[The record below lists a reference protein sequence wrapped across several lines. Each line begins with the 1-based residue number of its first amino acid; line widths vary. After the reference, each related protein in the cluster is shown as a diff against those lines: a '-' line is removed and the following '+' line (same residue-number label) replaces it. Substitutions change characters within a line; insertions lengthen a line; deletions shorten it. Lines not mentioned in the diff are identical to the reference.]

1 MKRSSHATRVLI
13 ALTVGTGALFA
24 PASFAGT
31 PRPAC
36 DLVTDPSDDVM
47 GSAPG
52 IDNGDYDIRSA
63 DVATDAHKLTA
74 VIRLTSLAPED
85 PMSAVARD
93 YEFDFVANGHGF
105 GLMADLLTGGASFEA
120 VVYDKTAPGGR
131 TGADLGEI
139 AGVIDQARHEIRM
152 TAPLSLFAPY
162 ASFKQT
168 YVDQADLRRPAHG
181 EQRQGGRPRR
191 YDDPRWPGLGRLGVD
206 RVGRGR
212 RHVEH
217 ALHAGPPELRPRRQV
232 TAVRRPAGSR

>member
-162 ASFKQT
+162 ASFTQT
-168 YVDQADLRRPAHG
+168 YVDQLMVSSARAVGHDGTTTPDGRASVGSESTALVVDDATSSMRYTPGRRSC
-181 EQRQGGRPRR
+181 
-191 YDDPRWPGLGRLGVD
+191 V
-206 RVGRGR
+206 RVG
-212 RHVEH
+212 H
-217 ALHAGPPELRPRRQV
+217 
-232 TAVRRPAGSR
+232 